1 MTQFSTTPETKAQ
14 DKAACL
20 SCGASTPNYPRLCDF
35 CVSDALG
42 EVSSSAIN
50 FGDDVKTEPTSLAV
64 PVGNT
69 GTTSTGHFLTLA
81 PVMSFQAMHLQKL
94 RVMQQVCVRRY
105 GKKHAHSLSLEASL
119 RLEASYLLTTEP
131 FYFWDKP

>member
-69 GTTSTGHFLTLA
+69 GTTSTGHFLTPYLNR
-81 PVMSFQAMHLQKL
+81 L
-94 RVMQQVCVRRY
+94 RPFARRY
-105 GKKHAHSLSLEASL
+105 EVEVVLFAFVAGILNLASSGFSVM
-119 RLEASYLLTTEP
+119 AC
-131 FYFWDKP
+131 FK